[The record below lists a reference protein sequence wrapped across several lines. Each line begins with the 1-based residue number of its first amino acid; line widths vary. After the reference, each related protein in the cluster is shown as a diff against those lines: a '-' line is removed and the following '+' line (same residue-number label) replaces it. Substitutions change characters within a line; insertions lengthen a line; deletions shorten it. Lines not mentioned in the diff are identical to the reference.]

1 MEQNIK
7 QKKILSWLFTEIY
20 YRSLPFCNKQPTV
33 SKLVCIKSL
42 IIHSLCY
49 SVIAAGNQ
57 NCSTPVIENGFFIRE
72 GDTLSHDTE
81 LYYSCDEDFKTVEGT
96 WWATVTC
103 QNGNWSSIPECDTA
117 CFEPEI
123 PNANYTAF
131 QYVKNNEKIRIRC
144 NTGYEDKKNMP
155 MRFVKMDNGQSYPS
169 VKVKMDH
176 WCGPP
181 PQIPNAVIINHG
193 YEEMFQEDAYVEYMC
208 NSNFELETNNNRANC
223 SYGQWL
229 TLPSC
234 RQKQTNQGRDPPATT
249 GAVDILP
256 PNFYK
261 IILLYKC
268 NYYYKLKGKRI
279 VRCANGHWTQPPT
292 CEANFCKL
300 DTSTYPDLEN
310 TGDAFI
316 KSGDQM
322 KLPCFDSKWK
332 TARAECRDNQLH
344 LSECKYT
351 QSYKLPCFK
360 IHL

>member
-1 MEQNIK
+1 MG
-7 QKKILSWLFTEIY
+7 
-20 YRSLPFCNKQPTV
+20 PFCVEFESSPRVCVGYLRFPLPLKTSTIESVHGDNGW
-33 SKLVCIKSL
+33 KLAHGYNLVWP
-42 IIHSLCY
+42 
-49 SVIAAGNQ
+49 ARNQ
-57 NCSTPVIENGFFIRE
+57 NCPTPVIENGFFIPER
-72 GDTLSHDTE
+72 DTLSYDTE
-81 LYYSCDEDFKTVEGT
+81 LYYSCDEDFNPVEGS
-96 WWATVTC
+96 WWAAVTC

-117 CFEPEI
+117 CFEPVI

-144 NTGYEDKKNMP
+144 NTGYEDKKKRARAICQNGQWTELP
-155 MRFVKMDNGQSYPS
+155 VCEKMDS
-169 VKVKMDH
+169 

-208 NSNFELETNNNRANC
+208 KSNFELETNSNRAYC

-229 TLPSC
+229 TPPSC

-268 NYYYKLKGKRI
+268 NYYYKLKGERI
-279 VRCANGHWTQPPT
+279 VRCANGNWTQPPT
-292 CEANFCKL
+292 CEGTDSL
-300 DTSTYPDLEN
+300 LEN
-310 TGDAFI
+310 
-316 KSGDQM
+316 KM
-322 KLPCFDSKWK
+322 KLPCFDSTWK

-344 LSECKYT
+344 LSECKCNTYAVRQRT
-351 QSYKLPCFK
+351 VGYGPVLDSKGVVYSCR
-360 IHL
+360 